1 MINLFIQNCLIIM
14 QGSDWVTYSH
24 KWACYYMTP
33 YMRKLP
39 KTVQQ
44 LISLVA
50 LQQFDKSFGGIS
62 MEASFHL
69 EPCLWVETVLNNNTC
84 LIYTC
89 F

>member
-44 LISLVA
+44 INKFSSSTA
-50 LQQFDKSFGGIS
+50 FDKSFGGIS
-62 MEASFHL
+62 REAGFHL
-69 EPCLWVETVLNNNTC
+69 EPCYGGNCVE
-84 LIYTC
+84 
-89 F
+89 